1 MKIIRDLKNVK
12 EFTKLST
19 IVIGNFDGVHLG
31 HQEIIKK
38 CSQIASPDPFGIL
51 TFDPHP
57 RDYFQKE
64 LTYFKLTS
72 KEYKYSMLEKLN
84 ICFST

>member
-12 EFTKLST
+12 EFTELST

-38 CSQIASPDPFGIL
+38 CSQIASSNGRFGIL

-57 RDYFQKE
+57 RDYFKRA
-64 LTYFKLTS
+64 
-72 KEYKYSMLEKLN
+72 N
-84 ICFST
+84 